1 MKLRLADVLNTTAA
15 LLNSAFMEVSVSR
28 AVFFIIQSVIQ
39 NTIRHFLLKA
49 VLCLHLHGKL
59 RWICVGFP
67 KYDGQL
73 PSKIICI
80 AVWENEIELSEC
92 SHPQTP
98 ACLPLLLKSFISLL
112 TSLFLCL
119 LY

>member
-15 LLNSAFMEVSVSR
+15 LLNSAFMEVSISH
-28 AVFFIIQSVIQ
+28 AAFIIQSVIQ

-59 RWICVGFP
+59 RWICVGFL

-98 ACLPLLLKSFISLL
+98 VCLPLLLKSSVSLL
-112 TSLFLCL
+112 TSLVLWR